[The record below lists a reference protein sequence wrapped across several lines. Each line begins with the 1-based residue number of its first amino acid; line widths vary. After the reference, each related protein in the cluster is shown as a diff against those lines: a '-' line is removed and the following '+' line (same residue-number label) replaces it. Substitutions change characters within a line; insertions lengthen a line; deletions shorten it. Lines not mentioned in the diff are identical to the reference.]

1 MLIDDIKKMQEE
13 IKSLPQGYIS
23 TKIIDGRECH
33 YLQHT
38 AADGNIVGRPIPD
51 SEYEQV
57 CAGIARRREL
67 ERKLSEINSIVYYNI
82 PSPGMY
88 PDWPLDVVVGEKLKR
103 MVSVVSGWEKRDCYG
118 FLTDFLYSA
127 RDFKVCALYGLRRT
141 GKTVLIYQVINDMT
155 DEDFAHAA
163 YAKLRKGQDIAMVRR
178 CLDTLDSMGYRYI
191 FLDEITLLEEFTD
204 TASVLSDIFAPM
216 GMKIVL
222 SGTDS
227 LSFWFASR
235 HELYDRVYLI
245 HTTWIPFR
253 EHSRLLGTDDIDEY
267 IEQGGTLYGNSLSD
281 KPEDTESG
289 ICPFTDAVRTDK
301 YVQTSIA
308 ENIQHALK
316 CFENGNYFRRLGELY
331 YAGELTDAINRVVED
346 MNHKFVISVFNS
358 EFKSSDLNSARQ
370 MLHKSKTDGEYRDI
384 LDRIDREAVTA
395 RLMESLKIKELEN
408 RKVPITDI
416 HVAELKDYLFPLE
429 VIASLPEKH
438 YEPYRDNRDTGE
450 RILVVQPGLR
460 YCQANALID
469 SLRKDDFFTGCSK
482 EDRDYICNLIRNDV
496 KGRMLE
502 ELVQYD
508 TMKSLGKGYEVFKLK
523 FADAEFDMVVY
534 SKATETCSLYE
545 IKHSTEHVPNQAK
558 FLLNDELCA
567 GVVESV
573 GDIAG
578 KYVLY
583 RGEDF
588 TDGNG
593 IRYLNVSR
601 FLKNLPGSAIIT

>member
-38 AADGNIVGRPIPD
+38 AADGNIVGKYIPD

-57 CAGIARRREL
+57 CADIERREKL
-67 ERKLSEINSIVYYNI
+67 ERKLREINNIVYYDI
-82 PSPGMY
+82 PSSGIN
-88 PDWPLDVVVGEKLKR
+88 PDWPVDVAVKDELKA
-103 MVSVVSGWEKRDCYG
+103 MVSGVSGWEKRDCYG

-127 RDFKVCALYGLRRT
+127 PETKVCALYGLRRT
-141 GKTVLIYQVINDMT
+141 GKTVLIYQAINDMT
-155 DEDFAHAA
+155 EENFAKAA
-163 YAKLRKGQDIAMVRR
+163 YVKFDAGQNIAMVRR
-178 CLDTLDSMGYRYI
+178 CLHALYSSGYRYI
-191 FLDEITLLEEFTD
+191 FLDEITSLNDFTN
-204 TASVLSDIFAPM
+204 TASTLSDIFAPM

-267 IEQGGTLYGNSLSD
+267 IEQGGTLYGRSLSD
-281 KPEDTESG
+281 KTDDKESG
-289 ICPFTDAVRTDK
+289 ICPFTDATRTDK

-308 ENIQHALK
+308 ENIQHALECYK
-316 CFENGNYFRRLGELY
+316 FGSCFGPLRNLY
-331 YAGELTDAINRVVED
+331 NANELTDAINRVVED
-346 MNHKFVISVFNS
+346 MNHEFVLNVFNS
-358 EFKSSDLNSARQ
+358 EFVSSDLGSANQLLNNPRRQ
-370 MLHKSKTDGEYRDI
+370 GVQSDI
-384 LDRIDREAVTA
+384 LSRIDREAVTA
-395 RLMESLKIKELEN
+395 RLMESLKIKKLKN
-408 RKVPITDI
+408 RTVTITDG
-416 HVAELKDYLFPLE
+416 HVAELKDYLFELE
-429 VIASLPEKH
+429 VIASLPEQ
-438 YEPYRDNRDTGE
+438 YYDAAMGTGE
-450 RILVVQPGLR
+450 KILVVQPGLR
-460 YCQANALID
+460 YCQANALIS
-469 SLRKDDFFTGCSK
+469 SLTEDEAFAGCDGSEK
-482 EDRDYICNLIRNDV
+482 EAVCSVIRNDV

-508 TMKSLGKGYEVFKLK
+508 TMKSLGKGYEVFKFRHK
-523 FADAEFDMVVY
+523 DEEFDMVVY
-534 SKATETCSLYE
+534 SKATQTCSLYE

-558 FLLNDELCA
+558 YLLREDFCA
-567 GVVESV
+567 EPERRFGPVK
-573 GDIAG
+573 G

-601 FLKNLPGSAIIT
+601 FLKNLPESAIIT